1 MNPLL
6 LKQNQQTLTT
16 RTSMAK
22 LDKSNAEDNK
32 RQIMDYLSLKQF
44 PEKAIPAIMANIEV
58 ETGGTFNPQQK
69 QLNAKNPAYGLF
81 QFDKKGKY
89 NDYKKWLGKERDNLY
104 AQIDYFHDTIY
115 GDKQNTIGKKVAE
128 RIRNS
133 FENDSSI
140 DITRTLSDQWFRPG
154 KPNMNKRL
162 IAANKYIPQDQQ
174 QTDPTAKPQPPYAVP
189 QTMDF
194 GPAAGMQQPMQ
205 PQAQLSPQMMTQM
218 AMMQPQ
224 QDMGMAELAGNPEYM
239 SNLFDEDGTIA
250 GNDPMQQF
258 LARAMAADNTLV

>member
-1 MNPLL
+1 
-6 LKQNQQTLTT
+6 
-16 RTSMAK
+16 MAK
-22 LDKSNAEDNK
+22 LDKTNAEDNK

-69 QLNAKNPAYGLF
+69 QLNAKNPAHGLF

-89 NDYKKWLGKERDNLY
+89 NDYKQWLGKERDNLY

-115 GDKQNTIGKKVAE
+115 GDKQKTIGKKVAE

-133 FENDSSI
+133 FETESPL
-140 DITRTLSDQWFRPG
+140 DITKTLTNEWFRPG
-154 KPNMNKRL
+154 KPNLDKR
-162 IAANKYIPQDQQ
+162 INAASKYLPQDQQ
-174 QTDPTAKPQPPYAVP
+174 QTQAPARAQPPYPVP
-189 QTMDF
+189 ETMDF

-205 PQAQLSPQMMTQM
+205 PQMSPQMMAQLASM
-218 AMMQPQ
+218 PQ
-224 QDMGMAELAGNPEYM
+224 QDMGMSELAGNPEYM
-239 SNLFDEDGTIA
+239 SNLFDEGGTIA

-258 LARAMAADNTLV
+258 LARAMAPDNKIV